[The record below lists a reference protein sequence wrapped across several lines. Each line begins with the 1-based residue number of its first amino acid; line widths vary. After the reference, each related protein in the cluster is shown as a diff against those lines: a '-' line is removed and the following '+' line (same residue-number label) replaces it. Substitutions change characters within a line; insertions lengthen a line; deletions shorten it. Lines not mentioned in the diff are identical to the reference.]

1 VLLAVAGERCP
12 NEKRTLEGNRM
23 NVPRKILDRL
33 LPRSHREP
41 EVRWKIVNL
50 TRLSILA
57 DRVDVADSAAQR
69 NQGLLGRDGLEA
81 GEGLWI
87 VPCEAVHTIGMRFP
101 IDLVYVDRA
110 KRVRKVRSG
119 VPPWR
124 MSACLSAHSVVELA
138 SGTVRES
145 HTQAGDK
152 LEFSPLI
159 PLEPAIKT
167 ISPL

>member
-1 VLLAVAGERCP
+1 M
-12 NEKRTLEGNRM
+12 LEGNRM

-69 NQGLLGRDGLEA
+69 NKGLLGRDGLES

-87 VPCEAVHTIGMRFP
+87 VPCEAVHTFGMRFP

-110 KRVRKVRSG
+110 QCVRKVRSH
-119 VPPWR
+119 VLPWR
-124 MSACLSAHSVVELA
+124 MSAC
-138 SGTVRES
+138 
-145 HTQAGDK
+145 
-152 LEFSPLI
+152 
-159 PLEPAIKT
+159 
-167 ISPL
+167 